1 MGATS
6 RRESQIERGEL
17 GCHRRRRPLVERFD
31 LIAGFGDHTLT
42 VATTEAA

>member
-1 MGATS
+1 MGVSSGRAA
-6 RRESQIERGEL
+6 QIERGKT
-17 GCHRRRRPLVERFD
+17 GRHRCRRPLVERFD